1 MADLKETVVGYI
13 DSDKHAS
20 LCSGE
25 RKWINRI
32 LKLKEEHPD
41 EIDIKEYPETNQ
53 GIILAHFPKKWLKI
67 NPPRQMS
74 DEQKAVM
81 AERLK
86 AVRESK
92 EKNNEA

>member
-32 LKLKEEHPD
+32 LKLKAEHPND
-41 EIDIKEYPETNQ
+41 VDIKEYPETNH

-81 AERLK
+81 AERLR
-86 AVRESK
+86 AVRETK
-92 EKNNEA
+92 EKDID

>member
-32 LKLKEEHPD
+32 LKLKADHPD
-41 EIDIKEYPETNQ
+41 EVSIKEYPETNH

-67 NPPRQMS
+67 SPPRQMS
-74 DEQKAVM
+74 DEQKTAM

-86 AVRESK
+86 AIREFK

>member
-13 DSDKHAS
+13 DSEKTAS

-41 EIDIKEYPETNQ
+41 EIDIKEYPENNQ

-74 DEQKAVM
+74 DEQKAAM

-86 AVRESK
+86 TAREAK
-92 EKNNEA
+92 ETNDET